1 MLSNN
6 FSDNKIDMVN
16 STFKMTERIILLA
29 AIILIS
35 KTIIVAALDV
45 KTIHRDYQN
54 SLIVEATSTE
64 ISNINDYKDSVT
76 YRFSYNEKKYKTE
89 RTEPKNSVKA
99 NTKSKIRINNADPE
113 VNFPFIDESSC
124 IMHRV
129 LPDIIAVIALSA
141 VAVITKNNSNEK
153 ETD

>member
-54 SLIVEATSTE
+54 SLIVEATST
-64 ISNINDYKDSVT
+64 DKDSVT
-76 YRFSYNEKKYKTE
+76 YRFSYNKKKYKTE
-89 RTEPKNSVKA
+89 RTEPKNSVKT

-141 VAVITKNNSNEK
+141 VAVITKK
-153 ETD
+153 

>member
-1 MLSNN
+1 M
-6 FSDNKIDMVN
+6 
-16 STFKMTERIILLA
+16 
-29 AIILIS
+29 
-35 KTIIVAALDV
+35 

-54 SLIVEATSTE
+54 NSIVEATSTE
-64 ISNINDYKDSVT
+64 ISNLNDYKDSVT
-76 YRFSYNEKKYKTE
+76 YRVSYNEKKYETE
-89 RTEPKNSVKA
+89 RTEPKNSVKT

-141 VAVITKNNSNEK
+141 VAAIITKNNSSEK

>member
-1 MLSNN
+1 MFNNNLS
-6 FSDNKIDMVN
+6 DDKIDQVN
-16 STFKMTERIILLA
+16 NTFRMADRIFMLVIIIVISKIILG
-29 AIILIS
+29 
-35 KTIIVAALDV
+35 AALDV
-45 KTIHRDYQN
+45 GTIHRDYKN
-54 SLIVEATSTE
+54 SSIVEATSTE
-64 ISNINDYKDSVT
+64 IFNINDYKDSVT

-89 RTEPKNSVKA
+89 RTEPKNSVKT

-141 VAVITKNNSNEK
+141 VAVITKNNSSKK